1 MKNTA
6 HLLILL
12 ILVFASA
19 FLTDCTPKTQ
29 TEEQAV
35 KSKSE
40 YLVYIGTYTGPKS
53 RGIYAYRFDAETGQL
68 TSLGLAAEAVNPS
81 FLAVDPTHQ
90 FLYAVNELGDY
101 GGPNSGGVSAF
112 SINPATGRLVFLNE
126 VRSRGPSPLFV
137 SLYKTGRYALMANYC
152 RAMRALFAPLE
163 GGRLGEPSAFV
174 QHKGHS
180 VNPARQ
186 KRPHAHCIRVSPDNR
201 FALAADLGLDK
212 LLVYKFDASSG
223 TLTPNDPPSA
233 SVKPGL
239 GPRHFVFSPNGKFVY
254 VISEIGSAITAFSY
268 DEAAGTLK
276 PLQTISTLPKDY
288 KGENND
294 AEVQIAPSGKFLY
307 GSNRG
312 ADSIAVFAIDPDQ
325 GTLTPIEYVPT
336 GGKEPRNFEIG
347 PTGKYL
353 FAANQNSDDI
363 TLFRIDPET
372 GKLTPTGTV
381 VHVGSPVS
389 VAFVPLQ

>member
-1 MKNTA
+1 MKTTA
-6 HLLILL
+6 RLLVLTL
-12 ILVFASA
+12 LVFASA
-19 FLTDCTPKTQ
+19 FLSACTPKTQ
-29 TEEQAV
+29 TERETA

-40 YLVYIGTYTGPKS
+40 YLVYIGTYTGEKS
-53 RGIYAYRFDAETGQL
+53 QGIYAYRFDADSGQL

-112 SINPATGRLVFLNE
+112 SINPGTGRLVFLNE
-126 VRSRGPSPLFV
+126 VRTRGSSPCHV
-137 SLYKTGRYALMANYC
+137 SLDKTGKYVLVANYGGGSV
-152 RAMRALFAPLE
+152 AVFPVLE

-186 KRPHAHCIRVSPDNR
+186 KEPHAHCIRVSPDNR
-201 FALAADLGLDK
+201 FVLAADLGLDK
-212 LLVYKFDASSG
+212 LLVYKFDAANG
-223 TLTPNDPPSA
+223 TLTPNDPSSA

-239 GPRHFVFSPNGKFVY
+239 GPRHFVFSPNGMFVY

-268 DEAAGTLK
+268 DEEAGTLR

-312 ADSIAVFAIDPDQ
+312 ADSIAVFAIDPDK
-325 GTLTPIEYVPT
+325 GTLTPVEYVPT
-336 GGKEPRNFEIG
+336 GGKEPRNFEID

-353 FAANQNSDDI
+353 FAANQNSDNI

-372 GKLTPTGTV
+372 GKLTPTGTD
-381 VHVGSPVS
+381 VHVGSPVC
-389 VAFVPLQ
+389 VTFVPLQ